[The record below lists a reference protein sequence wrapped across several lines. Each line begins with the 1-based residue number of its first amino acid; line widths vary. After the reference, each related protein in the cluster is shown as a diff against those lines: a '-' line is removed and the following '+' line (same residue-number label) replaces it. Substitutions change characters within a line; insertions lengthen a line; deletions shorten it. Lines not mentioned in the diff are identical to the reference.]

1 MMDRRAIGSAL
12 ALDLLSAPVNGRAQ
26 RPQRLVVVGTHTASA
41 RGRALRLLIT
51 GLREAGCEEGRHY
64 RFESRFCEGNPAAF
78 AAQNRLPAIS
88 PFSVFAY
95 AGGLMSYDHNED
107 DLQPRAGGFVARI
120 LKGEK
125 PGDTAVE
132 LPTKF
137 ELVINLK
144 SAKAM
149 GLTVPPAL
157 LLRADE
163 VIE

>member
-78 AAQNRLPAIS
+78 AAQNRLT
-88 PFSVFAY
+88 
-95 AGGLMSYDHNED
+95 SYDHNED